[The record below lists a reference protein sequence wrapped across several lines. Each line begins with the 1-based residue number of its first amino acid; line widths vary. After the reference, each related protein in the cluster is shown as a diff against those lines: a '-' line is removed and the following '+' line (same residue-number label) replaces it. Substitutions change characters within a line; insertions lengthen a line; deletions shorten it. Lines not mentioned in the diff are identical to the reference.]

1 MQRTP
6 PRHLAP
12 QHRPRTRARDHLL
25 AESLLAMVAI
35 ALTTAL
41 VIGSVADRPD
51 SSTVARLPHLP
62 PPPPTTARTAAA
74 TPTVPSVK
82 GNLVGDP
89 SFEAGLSGWAA
100 VGGARLGR
108 VEDARSGGWSASVA
122 GGGKAPGMAMAAVTA
137 TQPGRA
143 YTATV
148 WLRASRSPTTVQVN
162 VLEARG
168 GRRYATDTGGA
179 VLTGPGWQRLEVVHK
194 VHEPG
199 SRLAVEVLA
208 PGLPGGSSLLV
219 DDLVVVAKEA
229 SFMSGDGR

>member
-41 VIGSVADRPD
+41 VIGSVVDRPD

-62 PPPPTTARTAAA
+62 PPPPTTARTAG
-74 TPTVPSVK
+74 PD

-89 SFEAGLSGWAA
+89 SFEAGLAGWTAL
-100 VGGARLGR
+100 GGARLGR
-108 VEDARSGGWSASVA
+108 VDDARSGGWSASVA
-122 GGGKAPGMAMAAVTA
+122 GGGKAPGMTLAALTA
-137 TQPGRA
+137 IQADKA

-148 WLRASRSPTTVQVN
+148 WLRASRPSTTVQVN
-162 VLEARG
+162 LVEVRG
-168 GRRYATDTGGA
+168 GRRYATDTGGT
-179 VLTGPGWQRLEVVHK
+179 VLTGPGWQRLEVVHQ

-219 DDLVVVAKEA
+219 DDLAVVAKTA
-229 SFMSGDGR
+229 SFMSRDG